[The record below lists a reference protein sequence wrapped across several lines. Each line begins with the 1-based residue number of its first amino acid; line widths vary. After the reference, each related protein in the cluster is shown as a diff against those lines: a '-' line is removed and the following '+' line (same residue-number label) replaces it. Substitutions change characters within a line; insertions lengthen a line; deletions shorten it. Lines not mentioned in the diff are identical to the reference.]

1 MRKSW
6 RGLFVAG
13 AAALFGSSGCATSGD
28 AFLLTG
34 TRIYLSPDAAPI
46 ENGAIVVRKG
56 KIAAVGER
64 ATLDVRRAVPL
75 ARCDGGVITAG
86 FQNSHVH
93 LTGPEWSNTTEAPA
107 DELTNHLSTMLTR
120 YGFTTVVDTG
130 SNPATTLP
138 LRARIERGDVL
149 GPRILTAGI
158 PLYPHNGLPF
168 YLRDLPPEILSIL
181 PQPATVAEALQTV
194 RKNLDG
200 GADATKLFIAA
211 PQGDR
216 TVKYMPRD
224 VARATAEETHSR
236 QRMVLAH
243 PTNSKGI
250 RLAIDSGVDVLVHT
264 TIEDIPSIWAADLI
278 RQLVERNMA
287 VVPTLKLWPYE
298 MNKGRVSQKIIDLAT
313 GDAIEQVR
321 SFSAAGGQV
330 LFGTDVGYMTEFDPT
345 DEYVLMSRA
354 LSPMQILAS
363 LTTAPAAR
371 WKESEKRGR
380 LAAGMDADL
389 VVLSA
394 DPAQDVRNF
403 ARVRCAIR
411 RGQVIYSDTST
422 EPVKIR

>member
-1 MRKSW
+1 MRKAW
-6 RGLFVAG
+6 FGFLFLGSMALLG
-13 AAALFGSSGCATSGD
+13 ASGCVTGD

-34 TRIYLSPDAAPI
+34 SRVYLSPDAAPI
-46 ENGAIVVRKG
+46 ENGAVVVREG
-56 KIAAVGER
+56 KIVAAGAR
-64 ATLDVRRAVPL
+64 STLDVARAVPL

-93 LTGPEWSNTTEAPA
+93 MTGLEWTNAAQAPA
-107 DELTNHLSTMLTR
+107 DELTKHLSTMLTR

-138 LRARIERGDVL
+138 LRARIERGEVL
-149 GPRILTAGI
+149 GPRILAAGI

-181 PQPATVAEALQTV
+181 PQPATVAEALHSV
-194 RKNLDG
+194 RGNLDG
-200 GADATKLFIAA
+200 GADATKLFVAT
-211 PQGDR
+211 PQSDR
-216 TVKYMPRD
+216 KVKYMARD
-224 VARATAEETHSR
+224 VARAAAEETHAR

-243 PTNSKGI
+243 PTNSEGI

-278 RQLVERNMA
+278 RQLVERDMA

-298 MNKGRVSQKIIDLAT
+298 MNKARVSQKIIDLAT

-345 DEYVLMSRA
+345 DEYALMARA

-363 LTTAPAAR
+363 LTTAPAVR
-371 WKESEKRGR
+371 WKESERRGR

-394 DPAQDVRNF
+394 YPAEDVRNF
-403 ARVRCAIR
+403 TKVRCAIR
-411 RGQVIYSDTST
+411 QGQVIYSDTNA
-422 EPVKIR
+422 EPVKGR